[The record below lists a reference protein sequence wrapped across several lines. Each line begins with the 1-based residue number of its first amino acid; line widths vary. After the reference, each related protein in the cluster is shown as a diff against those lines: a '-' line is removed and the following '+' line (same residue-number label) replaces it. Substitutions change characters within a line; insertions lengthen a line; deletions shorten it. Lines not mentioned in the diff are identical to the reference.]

1 MYSKPGRVNALG
13 EHRRMFLHNTT
24 KEMKIS
30 FKFFPLPRFP
40 PVTPR
45 IIGTL
50 KRDLMANGRASR
62 ERPVRPALNKLV
74 LGSESSVRQYTTPP
88 VPNTSGTGALIR

>member
-1 MYSKPGRVNALG
+1 
-13 EHRRMFLHNTT
+13 MFLHNTT

-50 KRDLMANGRASR
+50 KRDLMAKWTSKPRA
-62 ERPVRPALNKLV
+62 AGATGAKQLV
-74 LGSESSVRQYTTPP
+74 LTSESSVRQYTTPP
-88 VPNTSGTGALIR
+88 VPNTFGTGALIR

>member
-1 MYSKPGRVNALG
+1 
-13 EHRRMFLHNTT
+13 MFLHNTT

-40 PVTPR
+40 RVTPR

-50 KRDLMANGRASR
+50 KRDLMAKWTSKSRAAGATGAKQTRSGLGELRPPVHNTASPEYIRDWRIDSLAKRASD
-62 ERPVRPALNKLV
+62 
-74 LGSESSVRQYTTPP
+74 
-88 VPNTSGTGALIR
+88 